1 MDNNDIIFETDGEE
15 NEEELNIDLSK
26 FNQAVIWGTDWTTE
40 TMARQLEKGNID
52 LNPSFQRRDAWSE
65 QEKSRLIE
73 SLMLGFPVPPIILAE
88 NKQKKNSYLV
98 IDGKQRLL
106 SIRRFYSN
114 VSEKEFKA
122 KNLKEKDAFKQLKL
136 KGLDILKDFNGKTY
150 SQMQVENTEYINNL
164 DNQSIRTIVIK
175 NWPDEAFLY
184 TVFLRL
190 NTGSKK
196 LSPQELRQALKPGA
210 FMNFLDDETANS
222 TAIKDMLNNKGADPR
237 MKDIELALR
246 FFAFK
251 CFPDK
256 YKGNLKEFLDYTCE
270 NLNGN
275 WEEKEYI
282 IRDMFAEL
290 EKSIV
295 FLKDLFAPDA
305 AFSRYTDG
313 KCNGRFNRSIYEI
326 LTYYF
331 SIKEVRIAVEK
342 KKEEFVNKFVELN
355 DNQEFVYAVSNT
367 TKDINRVVIRFT
379 KVSKILEDLLKD
391 AEDNVSIPK
400 FELIEGKIQVIK
412 TE

>member
-1 MDNNDIIFETDGEE
+1 MITKTRI
-15 NEEELNIDLSK
+15 K
-26 FNQAVIWGTDWTTE
+26 K
-40 TMARQLEKGNID
+40 LEKGNID

-114 VSEKEFKA
+114 VSEKEFKE

-150 SQMQVENTEYINNL
+150 SQMQVENAEYINNL

-210 FMNFLDDETANS
+210 FLNFLDDGTANS

-275 WEEKEYI
+275 WEAKEYI
-282 IRDMFAEL
+282 IRDLFAEL

>member
-1 MDNNDIIFETDGEE
+1 MDNKDIIFETDGEE

-114 VSEKEFKA
+114 VSEKEFKE

-150 SQMQVENTEYINNL
+150 SQMQVENAEYINNL

-210 FMNFLDDETANS
+210 FLNFLDDGTANS

-275 WEEKEYI
+275 WEAKEYI
-282 IRDMFAEL
+282 IRDLFAEL

-379 KVSKILEDLLKD
+379 KVSKILEDLLKN
-391 AEDNVSIPK
+391 AEDNVNIPK

>member
-1 MDNNDIIFETDGEE
+1 MDNKDIIFETDGEE

-114 VSEKEFKA
+114 VSEKEFKE

-150 SQMQVENTEYINNL
+150 SQMQVENAEYINNL

-210 FMNFLDDETANS
+210 FLNFLDDGTANS

-275 WEEKEYI
+275 WEAKEYI
-282 IRDMFAEL
+282 IRDLFAEL

>member
-1 MDNNDIIFETDGEE
+1 MDNKDIIFETDGEE

-136 KGLDILKDFNGKTY
+136 KDLDILKDFNGKTY

-210 FMNFLDDETANS
+210 FLNFLDDETANS

-275 WEEKEYI
+275 WEAKEYI
-282 IRDMFAEL
+282 IRDLFAEL

-355 DNQEFVYAVSNT
+355 DDQEFVYAVSNT
-367 TKDINRVVIRFT
+367 TKDINRVVIRFA
-379 KVSKILEDLLKD
+379 KVSKILEDLLKN
-391 AEDNVSIPK
+391 AENNVNIPK

>member
-1 MDNNDIIFETDGEE
+1 
-15 NEEELNIDLSK
+15 
-26 FNQAVIWGTDWTTE
+26 
-40 TMARQLEKGNID
+40 
-52 LNPSFQRRDAWSE
+52 
-65 QEKSRLIE
+65 
-73 SLMLGFPVPPIILAE
+73 
-88 NKQKKNSYLV
+88 
-98 IDGKQRLL
+98 
-106 SIRRFYSN
+106 
-114 VSEKEFKA
+114 
-122 KNLKEKDAFKQLKL
+122 
-136 KGLDILKDFNGKTY
+136 
-150 SQMQVENTEYINNL
+150 MQVENTEYINNL

-210 FMNFLDDETANS
+210 FLNFLDDETANS

-275 WEEKEYI
+275 WEAKEYI
-282 IRDMFAEL
+282 IRDLFAEL

-355 DNQEFVYAVSNT
+355 DDQEFVYAVSNT
-367 TKDINRVVIRFT
+367 TKDINRVVIRFA
-379 KVSKILEDLLKD
+379 KVSKILEDLLKN
-391 AEDNVSIPK
+391 AENNVNIPK

>member
-1 MDNNDIIFETDGEE
+1 M
-15 NEEELNIDLSK
+15 
-26 FNQAVIWGTDWTTE
+26 
-40 TMARQLEKGNID
+40 
-52 LNPSFQRRDAWSE
+52 
-65 QEKSRLIE
+65 
-73 SLMLGFPVPPIILAE
+73 
-88 NKQKKNSYLV
+88 
-98 IDGKQRLL
+98 
-106 SIRRFYSN
+106 
-114 VSEKEFKA
+114 
-122 KNLKEKDAFKQLKL
+122 
-136 KGLDILKDFNGKTY
+136 
-150 SQMQVENTEYINNL
+150 
-164 DNQSIRTIVIK
+164 
-175 NWPDEAFLY
+175 
-184 TVFLRL
+184 
-190 NTGSKK
+190 
-196 LSPQELRQALKPGA
+196 
-210 FMNFLDDETANS
+210 
-222 TAIKDMLNNKGADPR
+222 
-237 MKDIELALR
+237 
-246 FFAFK
+246 
-251 CFPDK
+251 
-256 YKGNLKEFLDYTCE
+256 
-270 NLNGN
+270 
-275 WEEKEYI
+275 
-282 IRDMFAEL
+282 